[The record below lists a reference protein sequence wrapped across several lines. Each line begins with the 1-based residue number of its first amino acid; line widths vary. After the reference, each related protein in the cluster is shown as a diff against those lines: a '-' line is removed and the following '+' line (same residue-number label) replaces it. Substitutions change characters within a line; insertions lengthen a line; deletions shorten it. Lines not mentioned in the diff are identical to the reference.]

1 MADINSPKEFL
12 QEALSLV
19 DTLNADKAQLQQET
33 NTRNQLDKSLDSLRK
48 TIEQE
53 KNKTVTSR
61 RSDLEAEYNKKLRIA
76 ENEITAIEGRR
87 SKARKEGVNNRVTSQ
102 TAGFKGEIANLKAQL
117 DTYCKENKLSP
128 FCKSPLYH
136 KLFMPAKP
144 GDWALLLIIVL
155 LMIGALAGAIY
166 FLSIQKVTLTT
177 TLIVALV
184 DVVLALLYAVIAG
197 GTRGKHPNEV
207 RVCRQYIDQIA
218 KDKKGI
224 RNVTKNIQKDKD
236 DTPYDLGSFD
246 AELQAK
252 SQEKADLEMQKSQ
265 ALYQFD
271 AVTKQQLLSEI
282 DASYAAKLKDLTEN
296 TVAARAAAEQT
307 AQKVAYSENL
317 LNAEFVQYLGSR
329 YLNHDAIDRMISLI
343 DAGEAASV
351 TDAVTRLDAKK

>member
-1 MADINSPKEFL
+1 MADINSPREFL

-33 NTRNQLDKSLDSLRK
+33 NTRTQLDNSLDSLRK
-48 TIEQE
+48 TIEQD
-53 KNKTVTSR
+53 KNKTIASR
-61 RSDLEAEYNKKLRIA
+61 RSDLEAEYNKKLKNA
-76 ENEITAIEGRR
+76 ENEIAAIENRR
-87 SKARKEGVNNRVTSQ
+87 SRARQEGVNDRITNQ
-102 TAGFKGEIANLKAQL
+102 TAGLKGEIANLKAQL
-117 DTYCKENKLSP
+117 DTYCKENKLSM

-144 GDWALLLIIVL
+144 GDWVLLLIIVF
-155 LMIGALAGAIY
+155 LMIGALVAAFFLLHKQMITLPTAI
-166 FLSIQKVTLTT
+166 I
-177 TLIVALV
+177 IALV
-184 DVVLALLYAVIAG
+184 DVALALLYAVIAG

-218 KDKKGI
+218 QDKKGI

-246 AELQAK
+246 VELQAK
-252 SQEKADLEMQKSQ
+252 TQEKADLEMQKSQ

-271 AVTKQQLLSEI
+271 AVTKQQLISEI
-282 DASYAAKLKDLTEN
+282 DASYAAKLEDLTKN

-307 AQKVAYSENL
+307 AQKVTYSENL

-329 YLNHDAIDRMISLI
+329 NLNHDALDRMISLI

-351 TDAVTRLDAKK
+351 TDAVTKLGAKK